1 MHLHAYPSL
10 LYLHLQTLTT
20 VLIKHAIMADRV
32 LMASAITRV
41 TALKDLLE
49 ITVRLVRSCRRRYC
63 CCGWGF
69 NKVFKLMQ

>member
-10 LYLHLQTLTT
+10 LYLRLQTLTT
-20 VLIKHAIMADRV
+20 VLITPAIMADRA

-49 ITVRLVRSCRRRYC
+49 ITVRLVRSCRCRSSSSSLRL
-63 CCGWGF
+63 WF
-69 NKVFKLMQ
+69 S